1 MDFYIVVCLIF
12 VGFLIY
18 LNIHQL
24 LGFKKRIS
32 VLEKE
37 NDELKKQNE
46 DLGKEDKVLTL
57 DAKDLLGDL
66 CRGKAVI
73 KITPIDPKYIFEYS
87 PRG

>member
-1 MDFYIVVCLIF
+1 MDFYILIYLILCLIF
-12 VGFLIY
+12 LGIY
-18 LNIHQL
+18 VYQL

-46 DLGKEDKVLTL
+46 DLGKKDKVLTL

-66 CRGKAVI
+66 CNGQAMI
-73 KITPIDPKYIFEYS
+73 KVTVLDPRHIFEHC
-87 PRG
+87 PRS